1 MQNTFTIDAD
11 IKKTSY
17 FNEPTVTSNDDITFV
32 VNISDDGQAFDLADV
47 TTVSLANT
55 KPDKEVVV
63 TPGVISG
70 LNQVTFVLGTNET
83 AISGSVSAVVQL
95 YDASGRVSTLSFS
108 YAVKVDPTGSGYV
121 PSTDEQTLI
130 EVVLNDGPL
139 RIQEAIDAGVYANL
153 QGDYALAQG
162 DIAATE
168 SALASTA
175 TVNANTATTSANT
188 AAATVTQTNTDVQ
201 TAENTRVT
209 NENTRITNENTRESQ
224 ESDRQTNTATAI
236 TNTETAT
243 INANTQGDY
252 ATAQGDYAKSSG
264 DTSITKWLSPVSNFA
279 AIGTTYTTPTL
290 GDTVQVLD
298 NGYVY
303 RFNGTGWIYTQGYSA
318 TAIADVN
325 AQLADYA
332 NKFYDNAGAHNSI
345 YRGKYLGASLTSAQQ
360 TAISSGTFEDLYIGD
375 YWTIGGINY
384 RIAGFNYFRNVGDTA
399 LTANHVTIVPD
410 TVLYNAQMNATN
422 VTTGGY
428 VNSEMRT
435 TNLAS
440 AITTIETAFPGVVNH
455 RQILTNAT
463 TNSKASGWSW
473 YDSKVEL
480 MNEVMVY
487 GSVAWGEATYNSGYN
502 VGSSH
507 GRLPLF
513 ALRQDMV
520 NIRQTYWL
528 RDVVSAAFFARASH
542 DGDANY
548 NDASGARG
556 VRPAFSIS

>member
-1 MQNTFTIDAD
+1 MNKFTILADRTATLVLDTLQSDNLTPLTISIESISLGSGPLAWIDWKKPSGEKVYTGSYAYAEEIETTITDAVLD
-11 IKKTSY
+11 ESGILTAQLRVQDDTGFIWHSEPVTVQIISSINATDPATSDDRQFVEVPATFIDGNITSY
-17 FNEPTVTSNDDITFV
+17 NSASGRLIDIGESIADVIATVQSEASRVIAEGGRVDEEALRVLAEASRVSVEENRVSAEELRVIAEASRVLAELGRGTAEDARVLSEAARAIWESYNGATDYVIGNKVYYLGSSYICIAESTGNLPTNPTYWQIIVAKGETVENATE
-32 VNISDDGQAFDLADV
+32 VNISDAGNYY
-47 TTVSLANT
+47 TGT
-55 KPDKEVVV
+55 EV
-63 TPGVISG
+63 
-70 LNQVTFVLGTNET
+70 ET
-83 AISGSVSAVVQL
+83 ALQEVGAEQIVQ
-95 YDASGRVSTLSFS
+95 
-108 YAVKVDPTGSGYV
+108 
-121 PSTDEQTLI
+121 
-130 EVVLNDGPL
+130 
-139 RIQEAIDAGVYANL
+139 
-153 QGDYALAQG
+153 
-162 DIAATE
+162 
-168 SALASTA
+168 
-175 TVNANTATTSANT
+175 
-188 AAATVTQTNTDVQ
+188 
-201 TAENTRVT
+201 
-209 NENTRITNENTRESQ
+209 NE
-224 ESDRQTNTATAI
+224 
-236 TNTETAT
+236 
-243 INANTQGDY
+243 
-252 ATAQGDYAKSSG
+252 
-264 DTSITKWLSPVSNFA
+264 
-279 AIGTTYTTPTL
+279 
-290 GDTVQVLD
+290 
-298 NGYVY
+298 
-303 RFNGTGWIYTQGYSA
+303 
-318 TAIADVN
+318 
-325 AQLADYA
+325 QLADYA

-345 YRGKYLGASLTSAQQ
+345 YRGKYLGNTETSAQQ

>member
-1 MQNTFTIDAD
+1 MILNFNVTYPDFELGQIIAPDELDVNFADLTIRCNELIDLVNQITDGGASSGADAINVSTIVPFASTTLQTFLQ
-11 IKKTSY
+11 
-17 FNEPTVTSNDDITFV
+17 EV
-32 VNISDDGQAFDLADV
+32 VNRLQSNTDGLSGADFV
-47 TTVSLANT
+47 ASTLI
-55 KPDKEVVV
+55 
-63 TPGVISG
+63 PGV
-70 LNQVTFVLGTNET
+70 
-83 AISGSVSAVVQL
+83 SGSTIQAQL
-95 YDASGRVSTLSFS
+95 ESLKTLLDSL
-108 YAVKVDPTGSGYV
+108 
-121 PSTDEQTLI
+121 QTQI
-130 EVVLNDGPL
+130 NTNT
-139 RIQEAIDAGVYANL
+139 ANL
-153 QGDYALAQG
+153 QTQVTTNANFISGMQAQKSVL
-162 DIAATE
+162 DTTIIEANIAT
-168 SALASTA
+168 T
-175 TVNANTATTSANT
+175 NANTAIS
-188 AAATVTQTNTDVQ
+188 
-201 TAENTRVT
+201 
-209 NENTRITNENTRESQ
+209 
-224 ESDRQTNTATAI
+224 
-236 TNTETAT
+236 
-243 INANTQGDY
+243 NANTEADNAQV
-252 ATAQGDYAKSSG
+252 QGDYAKTEA
-264 DTSITKWLSPVSNFA
+264 DRLVATDVS
-279 AIGTTYTTPTL
+279 TL
-290 GDTVQVLD
+290 QAEVD
-298 NGYVY
+298 
-303 RFNGTGWIYTQGYSA
+303 A
-318 TAIADVN
+318 H
-325 AQLADYA
+325 LADYA
-332 NKFYDNAGAHNSI
+332 NKFYDNSGAHNSV

-480 MNEVMVY
+480 MNEVMLY

-528 RDVVSAAFFARASH
+528 RDVISAAFFARASH